1 MHHGKTET
9 GKVDKPYL
17 CFISL

>member
-9 GKVDKPYL
+9 GKVNKSYL